1 MQNSKA
7 KKNKN
12 NKQENPTDPLAED
25 FVSKAL
31 NCLAQIAWPLS
42 PQKKKQGAL

>member
-1 MQNSKA
+1 MTAFLEVMQNSKA
-7 KKNKN
+7 KKNK

-31 NCLAQIAWPLS
+31 NCLAQIA
-42 PQKKKQGAL
+42 